1 MSKTADDLARAVA
14 ELAGSL
20 PGEPTA
26 EQVAPLLAGLSRRER
41 AVVALFFESLA
52 EGERGLSAAG

>member
-1 MSKTADDLARAVA
+1 
-14 ELAGSL
+14 LAGSL

-26 EQVAPLLAGLSRRER
+26 DQVAPLLTGLSRRER
-41 AVVALFFESLA
+41 AVVALFFERLA